1 MRVNK
6 TEYYPSE
13 AVKVVTGYTKHDL
26 KDLIDKNLIPGH
38 TSEELKA
45 EDPNLKS
52 IKDDLYF
59 TADEINTIRDYKK
72 SNAYIPPGKPPV
84 PVESK
89 PEASSPLGTFLSLEE
104 VAEQTGYKATTL
116 ANYLSLGK
124 IPGQLIDG
132 KSCFTPDQVKEILIY
147 KENTARGPYKKT
159 EKSIPPLNER
169 IEVEGDAQDSL
180 PDLKPEDT
188 ELKSPVCMPEPVIT
202 DTTLNGVYVEE
213 IKEEANTDKNSERVQ
228 VKPPKNMSAVLKK
241 RYNCVK
247 KLAGLKGV
255 SITEYL
261 LDIAEPV
268 IQEKREHLKALL
280 K

>member
-1 MRVNK
+1 MTFRKSGN
-6 TEYYPSE
+6 
-13 AVKVVTGYTKHDL
+13 TG
-26 KDLIDKNLIPGH
+26 INLQENPR
-38 TSEELKA
+38 
-45 EDPNLKS
+45 
-52 IKDDLYF
+52 F
-59 TADEINTIRDYKK
+59 
-72 SNAYIPPGKPPV
+72 
-84 PVESK
+84 PVE
-89 PEASSPLGTFLSLEE
+89 EASSPPGTFLSLEE

-147 KENTARGPYKKT
+147 KEKTARGPYKRQ
-159 EKSIPPLNER
+159 EKSIHLLTEK
-169 IEVEGDAQDSL
+169 IKVEGDAQDSL

-188 ELKSPVCMPEPVIT
+188 ELKPPACIPGPVIT
-202 DTTLNGVYVEE
+202 DNIESIAGIKPFNGVYGGKYIEE
-213 IKEEANTDKNSERVQ
+213 IKKEAKSGENSERIQ
-228 VKPPKNMSAVLKK
+228 VKPPKNMSADLKK
-241 RYNCVK
+241 KYNCVK